1 MHLHLLLF
9 PSWKVLRRCWSQ
21 PELRA
26 FGWGWELGAGWAL
39 AGGMGFIK
47 AEESQRPWQGKCGPG
62 WDRTL
67 CSWMGILPGHRPDQP
82 CPHPIPG
89 QPALS
94 SIDESNPL
102 YYNKLHLPLPITP
115 TLPPSADG
123 LHFPTL
129 WWWRVPL
136 LKQCHVLSAASCP
149 GPGLRARGCRGQAA
163 LLLQVDVFCGA
174 GVLHKL
180 LVELLERSPR
190 RQETHADGGTGA
202 SGSLGGLQ
210 CPGCSALFSTNCFL
224 NETAIGERV

>member
-9 PSWKVLRRCWSQ
+9 PYWKVLRRCWSQ

-67 CSWMGILPGHRPDQP
+67 CSWAGILPGHRPDQP
-82 CPHPIPG
+82 CAHPIPG

-115 TLPPSADG
+115 TLPPSAMASTSPPSG
-123 LHFPTL
+123 GGGCPSSSSATSCQQ
-129 WWWRVPL
+129 PA
-136 LKQCHVLSAASCP
+136 VLALAC
-149 GPGLRARGCRGQAA
+149 GPGEAEG
-163 LLLQVDVFCGA
+163 
-174 GVLHKL
+174 
-180 LVELLERSPR
+180 
-190 RQETHADGGTGA
+190 RQRCY
-202 SGSLGGLQ
+202 S
-210 CPGCSALFSTNCFL
+210 
-224 NETAIGERV
+224 R